1 MSYLKVMEH
10 AKNSW
15 SIASSNRKW
24 SITHIYGLETFW
36 ERGANRVS
44 KKFIYLFIKI

>member
-1 MSYLKVMEH
+1 MEL

-24 SITHIYGLETFW
+24 SIANIYGLETVW
-36 ERGANRVS
+36 ERGANRVP